1 MSRLITLAL
10 YDRDNFSRGNA
21 RRTFGYEAYHWGI
34 IIMPEG
40 SQERDCIAFEATD
53 ASTIDPV
60 TFRMNNPTMDWFM
73 RRKDESDP
81 EFGTKLLG
89 CIIIGQVPD
98 AISNAQLE
106 ALFGT
111 VPLPV
116 KNTHPQQ
123 SCVTWAIDAIR
134 VLQKQGWASQFEL
147 NGFKDWALYY
157 ADERIKTGLSREP
170 EIAYYRV

>member
-1 MSRLITLAL
+1 MSRMITLAL
-10 YDRDNFSRGNA
+10 YDRGHFSRGNA
-21 RRTFGYEAYHWGI
+21 RQIFGYEAYHWGI
-34 IIMPEG
+34 IIMSEG

-60 TFRMNNPTMDWFM
+60 TFRMSNPTMDWFM
-73 RRKDESDP
+73 RMKDESDP
-81 EFGTKLLG
+81 EFSTKLLG
-89 CIIIGQVPD
+89 RIIIGQVPD
-98 AISNAQLE
+98 DVSNSQLE
-106 ALFGT
+106 ALFRT

-134 VLQKQGWASQFEL
+134 VLQRKGWASQFEL

-157 ADERIKTGLSREP
+157 ADERMKTELSREP
-170 EIAYYRV
+170 EIASYRV